1 MSQSSPQSFMIG
13 VLVDVSGS
21 MRKAFALDR
30 SVRGNVERTHA
41 IITTLNRIAKNA
53 IAVHDRHDR
62 MFVGAFGLEDT
73 STCDLISLLKYTSE
87 YDSSQKATADEL
99 ESARKDKPDDDNDRV
114 YPEIPRMPTNYG
126 RFNQSR
132 GSDGFNVLIKFAAD
146 HDAAHAE
153 RWIRKSL
160 SEPQA
165 GVLYTILS
173 RDKELMQLFIEKL
186 PGSGKSAFLD
196 ATSTLLGSWGDVS
209 QSTVK
214 ESELY
219 KLVHQAVNRF
229 AKVTAYLKQ
238 PDNRKPVPRP
248 VKEVSDLLDKLLDTT
263 RDSPSGSTESS
274 TTIRKLFDYIKPF
287 IFGGTPMAEALE
299 HAKEIFDQ
307 AKGYQKILFILSD
320 GSSAGDDPFP
330 ISEELRKSDVTVIGC
345 FLTSNPISHPK
356 HLLYVKDPEWEKPK
370 WDKGVK
376 KLFDMSSSRH
386 NTEIPVTYFVDAE
399 WELPIEGE
407 SRLFLQ
413 ANSLDMVD
421 EFCNVVFTHVKEGKC
436 LDAVAVMLATVS
448 TATYI
453 NVKNSEFEPEKQRG
467 KTCYANA
474 IAAVY
479 HLAMRRIVGRE
490 GGVPEFESI
499 RDKLTGKYGT
509 SGSNAKFV
517 IEGTCHNYRLRCK
530 ELEDQ
535 EIGARHAINHRRPVV
550 ATFSMDHWFEFSKFY
565 RHNRK
570 GILEAKDLAVTGLQ
584 LIMLANEPY
593 PKLCH

>member
-1 MSQSSPQSFMIG
+1 MIG

-21 MRKAFALDR
+21 MKEAFALDR
-30 SVRGNVERTHA
+30 SVSGNVERTHA

-53 IAVHDRHDR
+53 IAVRERHDR

-73 STCDLISLLKYTSE
+73 TTCDLISLLKYTSE
-87 YDSSQKATADEL
+87 YDSSQKASQDEL
-99 ESARKDKPDDDNDRV
+99 ESARKDKSDDDDR
-114 YPEIPRMPTNYG
+114 YDGPIIDYRSKFASSIIHDRSEDRSN
-126 RFNQSR
+126 R
-132 GSDGFNVLIKFAAD
+132 GSDGLNVLIKFAAD
-146 HDAAHAE
+146 EGAPHAK

-160 SEPQA
+160 SEPEA

-173 RDKELMQLFIEKL
+173 RDEELMKLFVEKL
-186 PGSGKSAFLD
+186 PGSFTSGFLD
-196 ATSTLLGSWGDVS
+196 ITSTASAAVLPNYLQSWGDVS
-209 QSTVK
+209 QSTVE
-214 ESELY
+214 ESELH

-238 PDNRKPVPRP
+238 PDIRKPVPRP
-248 VKEVSDLLDKLLDTT
+248 ADEVSKLLDKLLDTT
-263 RDSPSGSTESS
+263 RDSSSGSTDSS

-307 AKGYQKILFILSD
+307 AKEDQKILFILSD
-320 GSSAGDDPFP
+320 GSSGDRNPFP
-330 ISEELRKSDVTVIGC
+330 ISEELCKSGVTIVGC
-345 FLTSNPISHPK
+345 FLTSNHIKHPK
-356 HLLYVKDPEWEKPK
+356 CLLYAKDPEWENPR

-376 KLFDMSSSRH
+376 KLFDMSSSGH
-386 NTEIPVTYFVDAE
+386 NAEIPVTYFIDAK
-399 WELPIEGE
+399 WDLPIEGE

-421 EFCNVVFTHVKEGKC
+421 EFCNIVFTHVKEGKC
-436 LDAVAVMLATVS
+436 LDAMAILLATVS

-453 NVKNSEFEPEKQRG
+453 NVTNSEFEPKRQRG

-490 GGVPEFESI
+490 GGVPEFKSI
-499 RDKLTGKYGT
+499 LQNLTEKYGS

-517 IEGTCHNYRLRCK
+517 IENTCHKYRLRCK
-530 ELEDQ
+530 ELKDQ
-535 EIGARHAINHRRPVV
+535 EISARDAINHRRPVV
-550 ATFSMDHWFEFSKFY
+550 ATFSLDHWIEFSKFY
-565 RHNRK
+565 RDNQK
-570 GILEAKDLAVTGLQ
+570 GILEAKDLAVTGLY
-584 LIMLANEPY
+584 IS
-593 PKLCH
+593 